1 MRTQRKSKSGRSK
14 PEVLVLEMAELED
27 IVKRALSG
35 PISEADGAKLLSSLG
50 SLAWLQQELANKE
63 ITLARLRSLFG
74 LSSSE
79 KKRDVLGPANSGD
92 TTTSKPPSD
101 DDEKPEAKPQP
112 KPKPKG
118 HGRNA
123 AAAYKGAEH
132 IEVPHASLKP
142 SDPCPACPVNMQ
154 GKVYSMPP
162 RTLVRVVGQAPLF
175 ARIYELQRLRCNLC
189 GKIFTAEPPPGI
201 GNEKYG
207 ATAAS
212 MIALFK
218 YGSGM
223 PFNRLQ
229 RLEGGLGVPL
239 PAATQWKIVHEAA
252 EQVAT
257 VHDELIRQAA
267 QGRLLH
273 NDDTSMKVLALRKRI
288 EQEQKSGKAKSKR
301 TGIFLTSIVS
311 ELEDRNRIALFFT
324 GRNHAGEN
332 LAELLAR
339 RAADL
344 QPPIQMCDGLDRN
357 QPGQDFET
365 VLANCLVHG
374 RRKFVELLGS
384 FPKECR
390 HVIEVL
396 GNVYM
401 HEAATKEQG
410 MSDEERLRYHQEHS
424 RPLLD
429 DLKTWMEEQTEQK
442 LVEPNSSLGGAIAY
456 MTKRWD
462 RLTLF
467 LSKPGA
473 PLDNNIAE
481 RALKK
486 AILHRRNSLF
496 YKTENGAWV
505 GDVFM
510 SLIHTAELARANPF
524 DYLTALLRHS
534 DAARRNPGQW
544 MPWNYTAALAD
555 CKPSDS
561 AGPV

>member
-1 MRTQRKSKSGRSK
+1 VKTLRKKSSGRSK
-14 PEVLVLEMAELED
+14 PDLKVFDLKELQD
-27 IVKRALSG
+27 IIARAGCRPLS
-35 PISEADGAKLLSSLG
+35 ETDRAKLFETVET
-50 SLAWLQQELANKE
+50 LAWMQQELAAKN
-63 ITLARLRSLFG
+63 ISLARLRSLFG
-74 LSSSE
+74 LSNSE
-79 KKRDVLGPANSGD
+79 KQGNLFGPADSGD
-92 TTTSKPPSD
+92 TTSKPPSD

-132 IEVPHASLKP
+132 IEVPHESLKP
-142 SDPCPACPVNMQ
+142 GDPCPTCPENYK
-154 GKVYSMPP
+154 GKVYPMGKP
-162 RTLVRVVGQAPLF
+162 RTLVRVVGQAPLP
-175 ARIYELQRLRCNLC
+175 ATIYELQRLRCNLC
-189 GKIFTAEPPPGI
+189 GKIFTAKPPPGI
-201 GNEKYG
+201 GNEKYD

-223 PFNRLQ
+223 PFNRLR
-229 RLEGGLGVPL
+229 RLEGNLGIPL

-252 EQVAT
+252 EKVAP

-288 EQEQKSGKAKSKR
+288 EKEQASGQARSKR

-311 ELEDRNRIALFFT
+311 ELEDRHRIALFFT

-332 LAELLAR
+332 MAVLLAR

-357 QPGQDFET
+357 QPGRDFET

-467 LSKPGA
+467 LHKPGS

-524 DYLTALLRHS
+524 DYLTALLRHA
-534 DAARRNPGQW
+534 DDARRNPDQW
-544 MPWNYTAALAD
+544 MPWNYAATLAD
-555 CKPSDS
+555 RNPSGS
-561 AGPV
+561 AGSA